1 MSSFLYLIGGAN
13 GAGKTTFALELA
25 KAYELPYLGADLIAA
40 ELCPEDPWSVRVPA
54 SREFLRRLKGYRERG
69 DSVIVESTLSGRS
82 LARHVGAFREAVFT
96 VDVKYIF
103 LPSEDLHVSRVAS
116 RVQKGG
122 HFVPEEDVRRR
133 FVRSAR
139 NFWEIFRPLAHHWHL
154 FKNPEE
160 GFELVA
166 ESLGGDIIVKDQQE
180 FDAFMDQQKPDE
192 TVNDSTKESY
202 KTRADLE
209 REIAFL
215 RHSRDCII
223 IGNRAVQKA
232 RAENRRLGIPNY
244 SWIDGKV
251 VAEP

>member
-1 MSSFLYLIGGAN
+1 MPNFLYLIGGAN

-25 KAYELPYLGADLIAA
+25 EAYDLPYLGADLIAA
-40 ELCPEDPWSVRVPA
+40 ELCPEDPWSARVPA
-54 SREFLRRLKGYRERG
+54 SREFLNRLKGYRERG
-69 DSVIVESTLSGRS
+69 ESVIVESTLSGRS
-82 LARHVGAFREAVFT
+82 LARHVEAFREAGFRVEVT
-96 VDVKYIF
+96 YIF
-103 LPSEDLHVSRVAS
+103 LPSEDLHVSRVAA

-139 NFWEIFRPLAHHWHL
+139 NFWELFRPLSHRWHL
-154 FKNPEE
+154 LKNLEE

-166 ESLGGDIIVKDQQE
+166 EWDGCDIFVQDQPE

-192 TVNDSTKESY
+192 TVNDSAKGGY
-202 KTRADLE
+202 KTRAELE

-215 RHSRDCII
+215 RYSRDCVI
-223 IGNRAVQKA
+223 IGTRAVQKA
-232 RAENRRLGIPNY
+232 RAENTRLGVPNY